1 MSATPSPLVRHPMS
15 AGTSSTAASMKTA
28 SDCWSCCLILGL
40 RSMSRLLR
48 KEPPIIRS
56 LRNLM
61 PMNDDSKQHLLCFC
75 AYLGLLLF
83 VVGFILIRNAY

>member
-1 MSATPSPLVRHPMS
+1 
-15 AGTSSTAASMKTA
+15 
-28 SDCWSCCLILGL
+28 
-40 RSMSRLLR
+40 
-48 KEPPIIRS
+48 
-56 LRNLM
+56 M